1 MNEIYTKLRELIEQR
16 QPVALV
22 TVIATTGST
31 PRETGTK
38 MLVRPDGSIYGTVG
52 GSSVEAK
59 VIAASIK
66 SLREG
71 KCLKISH
78 NLDDEIQHDTG
89 MICGGTME
97 FFIEPLNAAPLL
109 YIFGAGHVAL
119 PLARLASQVGFD
131 YIIIEDRTE
140 FATRERFPEA
150 RKILTGNPDELAGQ
164 INFSSE
170 DYIAIVSRSHEI
182 DFQVLR
188 RVIVK
193 PFHYLGLI
201 GSKKKR
207 QQIFNRLKEEGI
219 SAEQINTIHTPIGL
233 EIGAESPQEIAV
245 SIVAELIKIKNT

>member
-1 MNEIYTKLRELIEQR
+1 MNEIYVKLQELIEQR
-16 QPVALV
+16 KPVVLV

-31 PRETGTK
+31 PREAGTK
-38 MLVRPDGSIYGTVG
+38 MLVMPDGSIYGTVG
-52 GSSVEAK
+52 GSSVEEK
-59 VIAASIK
+59 VITASIK

-97 FFIEPLNAAPLL
+97 FFIEPVNAAPLL

-150 RKILTGNPDELAGQ
+150 RDILIGKPDELAGR

-188 RVIVK
+188 RVIVR

-207 QQIFNRLKEEGI
+207 QQIFDRLKKEGI

-245 SIVAELIKIKNT
+245 SIVAELNKIKNT

>member
-1 MNEIYTKLRELIEQR
+1 MKEIYVKLLELIGQR
-16 QPVALV
+16 KPAALV

-38 MLVRPDGSIYGTVG
+38 MLVMPDGSSYGTVG

-59 VIAASIK
+59 IIAAAII

-78 NLDDEIQHDTG
+78 NLDDKVQHDTG

-97 FFIEPLNAAPLL
+97 FFIEPVNAAPLL

-131 YIIIEDRTE
+131 YIIIEDRPE

-150 RKILTGNPDELAGQ
+150 RELLIGKPDELAGQ
-164 INFSSE
+164 INFSSN
-170 DYIAIVSRSHEI
+170 DYVAIVSRSHEI

-188 RVIVK
+188 RVITK
-193 PFHYLGLI
+193 PYHYLGLI

-207 QQIFNRLKEEGI
+207 LQIFDRLRDEGFT
-219 SAEQINTIHTPIGL
+219 AEQINTIHTPIGL

-245 SIVAELIKIKNT
+245 SIMAELIKIKNT